1 MKYTVSGTFHKIRST
16 LMKYFHL
23 TLVFKFHCVRFA
35 SIKKI
40 VFTKKR
46 YLVNLIVLTSV
57 SYSQS
62 KNKKKIKNTKTYLN
76 ETIFDSQERQKVTTV
91 TN

>member
-1 MKYTVSGTFHKIRST
+1 
-16 LMKYFHL
+16 MKYFHL

-46 YLVNLIVLTSV
+46 YLVNLIVWDSV
-57 SYSQS
+57 CYSQS

>member
-1 MKYTVSGTFHKIRST
+1 
-16 LMKYFHL
+16 MKYFHL

-46 YLVNLIVLTSV
+46 YLVNLIVLDSV
-57 SYSQS
+57 CYSQS
-62 KNKKKIKNTKTYLN
+62 KNKKKIKNTKTNLN

>member
-1 MKYTVSGTFHKIRST
+1 
-16 LMKYFHL
+16 MKYFHL

-46 YLVNLIVLTSV
+46 YLVNLIALNSV

-62 KNKKKIKNTKTYLN
+62 KNKKKEIKNTKTHLN